1 MVISYMNCL
10 FFGGFSTVPGAKKL
24 KMPNVSTSFQWN
36 APEVLSLASQGALYI
51 MTHLPVPKNKKESGV
66 IGHMSIDSDDG
77 SSDVDDSEVSSK
89 CI

>member
-1 MVISYMNCL
+1 
-10 FFGGFSTVPGAKKL
+10 
-24 KMPNVSTSFQWN
+24 MPNVSTSFQWN

-66 IGHMSIDSDDG
+66 IGHISIDSDDG
-77 SSDVDDSEVSSK
+77 NSNIDDSEVSSK